1 MAKFPDDRT
10 ARLMDA
16 WEPTVRGPQGWQ
28 RPGVATETGLA
39 GAQVH
44 FPPIANGLDYLLS
57 AAKHLAPGDQQ
68 NRTEH
73 ALKYAILHL
82 AAGVEVLLKARL
94 QLEHWTLV
102 FKDPGQATR
111 KDLENGTFVSCT
123 PGETLQRLRNVA
135 EVPISD
141 KDAKALTQLAAHRNA
156 LQHYG
161 LTGASAAVLVV
172 ESGIADVLDFLVRF
186 LDEQLLPAL
195 TEAERGA
202 VQSEMTE
209 IRSSLVWVKRF
220 TTKRM
225 QRLNADLAPFRSSTV
240 ECSDCRQFA
249 LVVGDRAV
257 RCYFCWS
264 ERTIEEAL
272 ASHRIVVLGRYTGPR
287 TDDSG
292 VARGVEYCSTCGSYT
307 VLHGVNTA
315 ASPDP
320 LRPVALCF
328 TCADVSS
335 AKAVCLGCER
345 AFEPVRHELG
355 CADCMRPPG
364 GR

>member
-1 MAKFPDDRT
+1 MAEFLDDRT

-16 WEPTVRGPQGWQ
+16 WEPPERGPQGWQ
-28 RPGVATETGLA
+28 RPGVAAGTGEA
-39 GAQVH
+39 VAQVY
-44 FPPIANGLDYLLS
+44 FPPVANGLDYLLS
-57 AAKHLAPGDQQ
+57 TAKHLGTGGQQGDV
-68 NRTEH
+68 ES

-111 KDLENGTFVSCT
+111 KDLEKGTFVSCT

-141 KDAKALTQLAAHRNA
+141 KDAKALTQLAEHRNA

-161 LTGASAAVLVV
+161 LTGPSAAVLVV
-172 ESGIADVLDFLVRF
+172 ESGIAAVLDFLVRF

-195 TEAERGA
+195 TETERGA
-202 VQSEMTE
+202 VQGKMTE

-225 QRLNADLAPFRSSTV
+225 QRLNADLEPLRSSTV

-249 LVVGDRAV
+249 LVVGGREA
-257 RCYFCWS
+257 RCYFCWT
-264 ERTIEEAL
+264 ERTIEDAL
-272 ASHRIVVLGRYTGPR
+272 LSHRIVVLGRPPALQAG
-287 TDDSG
+287 DSG
-292 VARGVEYCSTCGSYT
+292 EVRRGEYCSTCGSYT
-307 VLHGVNTA
+307 VLHGVSTA
-315 ASPDP
+315 ASPEP
-320 LRPVALCF
+320 MAPVALCF
-328 TCADVSS
+328 TCGDVSS
-335 AKAVCLGCER
+335 AKPVCLGCER
-345 AFEPVRHELG
+345 VFEPVRHELG
-355 CADCMRPPG
+355 CAECLRKASEQ
-364 GR
+364 